1 MGMSNVMIIRQ
12 VLKKQVLL
20 GLDLSADR
28 PCSWAEKKAM
38 RNGKTEG
45 QKPQKHGENP
55 WPMRKACFFPI
66 SRRLKAG
73 KNGRKQWENQGKSIY
88 EWDWLNQLNIG
99 GIDQSV
105 AGHQKSESRQR

>member
-55 WPMRKACFFPI
+55 RPMRKP
-66 SRRLKAG
+66 
-73 KNGRKQWENQGKSIY
+73 
-88 EWDWLNQLNIG
+88 
-99 GIDQSV
+99 
-105 AGHQKSESRQR
+105 

>member
-45 QKPQKHGENP
+45 QTPQKHGENP
-55 WPMRKACFFPI
+55 
-66 SRRLKAG
+66 
-73 KNGRKQWENQGKSIY
+73 
-88 EWDWLNQLNIG
+88 
-99 GIDQSV
+99 
-105 AGHQKSESRQR
+105 